1 MDVLTLIND
10 GAGSVAKTG
19 EVKELVRQGLLERG
33 VKADVRMVP
42 GREIGKIAKSFVSD
56 FPPRSVVLVGGGD
69 GTISA
74 AASALAGTDKVL
86 GVLPLGTLNH
96 FAKDLGLPRE
106 LGAAMDVIAAG
117 NATMIDV
124 GEVNGRVFLNNSSIG
139 VYPFFVAERTTEQR
153 RSGASKLAAIGPALA
168 RTFKAASWQSVQIAA
183 EGTREELRTPCVF
196 VGNNFY
202 DAADFGR
209 RKSLSSGDLCIYL
222 VRKQSWLGL
231 MVLPLKIALGLVDT
245 ARDVELIQAKT
256 LEIASRHRDVIVS
269 LDGEA
274 VEMTMPLRFRI
285 RPGVLR
291 VLSSAEQ
298 DANQV
303 GQRAKAIK

>member
-1 MDVLTLIND
+1 
-10 GAGSVAKTG
+10 
-19 EVKELVRQGLLERG
+19 
-33 VKADVRMVP
+33 
-42 GREIGKIAKSFVSD
+42 
-56 FPPRSVVLVGGGD
+56 
-69 GTISA
+69 
-74 AASALAGTDKVL
+74 
-86 GVLPLGTLNH
+86 LNH

-285 RPGVLR
+285 RPRAPLAAARAARLAGSGPGAWRRDRGGAARPSGGR
-291 VLSSAEQ
+291 VGDPVSRGPGHRQS
-298 DANQV
+298 
-303 GQRAKAIK
+303 RARAR